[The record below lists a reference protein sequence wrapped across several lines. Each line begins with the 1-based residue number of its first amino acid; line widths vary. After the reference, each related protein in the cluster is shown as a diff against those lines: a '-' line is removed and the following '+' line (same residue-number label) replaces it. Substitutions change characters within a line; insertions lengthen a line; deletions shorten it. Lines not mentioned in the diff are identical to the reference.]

1 MEHLRA
7 VEDVE
12 QFLELVIGKP
22 AEALM
27 NRQVFAEFL
36 PNGLRPRS
44 MVPMEHPSREVV
56 RLQRLDRGLRREAR
70 TGEGS
75 EDSASGHRFRLA
87 RCVSDDEHIVRVRS
101 AWEAKRDAAR
111 NVEDRLRALR

>member
-12 QFLELVIGKP
+12 QFLELIIGKS

-27 NRQVFAEFL
+27 NREVFAEFL

-44 MVPMEHPSREVV
+44 MVPMEHPSGEVV
-56 RLQRLDRGLRREAR
+56 RLQRLDRRLRREAR
-70 TGEGS
+70 AGES
-75 EDSASGHRFRLA
+75 RKDSASGHRFRLA
-87 RCVSDDEHIVRVRS
+87 CCVSDDEDVVRVG
-101 AWEAKRDAAR
+101 ATGKTKRDSAR
-111 NVEDRLRALR
+111 DVQDRLGPFR